1 MQLYGYWRSG
11 ATWRVRLALAL
22 KGFNYG
28 KEVEY
33 TPVHLVKEGGEQK
46 SAAYTKLNPA
56 QVSKNLS
63 WRVDDTRPGA
73 APNLLSN
80 YPVVPIACAYP
91 DYQGQKRNKEAHI
104 AVRVPAHL

>member
-33 TPVHLVKEGGEQK
+33 TPVHLVKDGGEQK
-46 SAAYTKLNPA
+46 SAAYSKLNPA
-56 QVSKNLS
+56 SVINNLS
-63 WRVDDTRPGA
+63 WRVEDSELDA
-73 APNLLSN
+73 APNLYNCPCVFLSDGT
-80 YPVVPIACAYP
+80 YP
-91 DYQGQKRNKEAHI
+91 DHQRQERNKEAHL
-104 AVRVPAHL
+104 ALRVPAYL

>member
-33 TPVHLVKEGGEQK
+33 TPVHLVKDGGEQK

-56 QVSKNLS
+56 
-63 WRVDDTRPGA
+63 
-73 APNLLSN
+73 
-80 YPVVPIACAYP
+80 
-91 DYQGQKRNKEAHI
+91 
-104 AVRVPAHL
+104 